1 MPKLRFSQGKVKK
14 TKSIAVEPD
23 ENPGFEGE
31 AKKPRFYLREWP
43 KSRRFLKYSFIT
55 GTIITL
61 FFVVWV
67 GKDLPNPDKLNER
80 VFEESTKIYD
90 RSGEHLL
97 YEIYL
102 DKKRTIVELDK
113 IPKYLIEGVIA
124 TEDTK
129 FYEHHG
135 IRPLSIAR
143 SFAYGLMGKGRIG
156 GGASTLTQQL
166 VKNAVLIDE
175 GRGPIR
181 KAKEIILALW
191 LEQKYNKDEILKIY
205 FNEIPYGGT
214 NYGVESASQS
224 YFNKHVQDLTLA
236 EAATLAGLPQLPSYY
251 LSDLDALKRR
261 RNFVLQR
268 MVDVGY
274 LNLEEANKAKEEP
287 LEIKKTVTRMDAPH
301 FVKYVQQQL
310 VDEYGEN
317 TVGRGG
323 LKVITTLDWKKQ
335 EIAEKAIQNKAEA
348 LLKQGDANN
357 AGLLA
362 LDPKTAQVLAMVGS
376 KNYYDDTINGQ
387 FNVTTQARRQPGS
400 SMKPIIFTAA
410 FAKGYTPSTVLYDVT
425 TQFGGIDG
433 VPSYIPKNYDL
444 GEHGLVT
451 MRQALQGSLN
461 IPSVK
466 TLYLVGLDQAK
477 TFAEKLGYTTFGKEG
492 LGLSLVLGGGEVK
505 MLEHVNAYGIFAN
518 NGKKQTVTSI
528 LKVED
533 TRGKV
538 LYEWKSEDGEQV
550 LDAGVAAT
558 ISNVLSDDGARAYI
572 FGAGS
577 ALTLP
582 GRPVAA
588 KTGTTNNYV
597 DGWIVGYTPSL
608 VAGVWVGNS
617 NNKPM
622 KYGYG
627 GSKMAGEVWN
637 YFMRESLK
645 GTPVEKFPT
654 PPINKNKKPILNG
667 GSGGVTAMI
676 DKYTNRL
683 ATSSTPESFIVTRS
697 YLIPHDILHYV
708 DKNDPQGAV
717 PSDPG
722 KDPMY
727 KNWEQGLQSWI
738 TRRKEKDP
746 NLEIVFSEPPTEYD
760 DVFTL
765 ESIPTI
771 DIISPQPG
779 ALLISRNLEFSASAQ
794 STRGV
799 KKVSYYIDGNFIG
812 SSAETPFVVSYEA
825 KTLSQGDHTLMAVA
839 EDDNGARGERTIP
852 FSLDAA
858 AKQPGVYFENLPN
871 LIQRTDFP
879 FTVYLRPY
887 EVDKIKRVVVSAQ
900 SSGKNIVLYE
910 TNNASNLFD
919 NSLVFVW
926 KDSLESDKVTIKAQV
941 EFVNGENKVTDTR
954 VVEIKN

>member
-1 MPKLRFSQGKVKK
+1 MPKLRFSQGKVQKSKHNTVDFEEKK
-14 TKSIAVEPD
+14 DLE
-23 ENPGFEGE
+23 
-31 AKKPRFYLREWP
+31 KKPKINWPNLPFWP
-43 KSRRFLKYSFIT
+43 KFRRFFKY
-55 GTIITL
+55 TL
-61 FFVVWV
+61 IAGAVISLIFVVWV
-67 GKDLPNPDKLNER
+67 GKDIPDPDRLSDR

-113 IPKYLIEGVIA
+113 LPKYLIEGVIA

-143 SFAYGLMGKGRIG
+143 SFVYGLMGKGRIG

-175 GRGPIR
+175 GRGPVR

-224 YFNKHVQDLTLA
+224 YFSKHVQDLTLA

-251 LSDLDALKRR
+251 LSDLDALKKR

-274 LNLEEANKAKEEP
+274 LNSEEADKAKEEP
-287 LEIKKTVTRMDAPH
+287 LEIKKVVTRMDAPH

-310 VDEYGEN
+310 IDQYGEN

-335 EIAEKAIQNKAEA
+335 EIAEKAIQDKADA

-410 FAKGYTPSTVLYDVT
+410 FAKGYTPSTVMYDVI
-425 TQFGGIDG
+425 TQFGGMDG

-518 NGKKQTVTSI
+518 NGKKQKVTSI

-533 TRGKV
+533 PRGKV
-538 LYEWKSEDGEQV
+538 LYEWKLEDGEQV
-550 LDAGVAAT
+550 LDAGVTAT

-608 VAGVWVGNS
+608 VTGVWVGNS

-627 GSKMAGEVWN
+627 GSRMAGEVWN

-645 GTPVEKFPT
+645 GSPVEKFPA
-654 PPINKNKKPILNG
+654 PPANTSKKPILNG
-667 GSGGVTAMI
+667 GNGGVTAMV
-676 DKYTNRL
+676 DRYTNRL
-683 ATSSTPESFIVTRS
+683 ATSSTPESFIVTRT

-708 DKNDPQGAV
+708 DKNNPQGPV
-717 PSDPG
+717 PTDPT

-727 KNWEQGLQSWI
+727 KNWEEGLQSWI

-760 DVFTL
+760 DVVSL

-771 DIISPQPG
+771 DIVNPQPG
-779 ALLISRNLEFSASAQ
+779 ALISSRNLEFTANAQ

-799 KKVSYYIDGNFIG
+799 KKVSYYIDGNFVG
-812 SSAETPFVVSYEA
+812 SSTEAPFSVSYEA
-825 KTLSQGDHTLMAVA
+825 KTLSLGDHTLMAVA
-839 EDDNGARGERTIP
+839 EDEAGARGERTIP
-852 FSLDAA
+852 FVLDAV
-858 AKQPGVYFENLPN
+858 AKQQGVYFENLPSS
-871 LIQRTDFP
+871 LQKKDFP
-879 FTVYLRPY
+879 LTVYLRPY
-887 EVDKIKRVVVSAQ
+887 EVNTIRKVVVSAQ
-900 SSGKNIVLYE
+900 SAGQNIVLYE
-910 TNNASNLFD
+910 TTDASNLFD

-926 KDSLESDKVTIKAQV
+926 KNQFGDGRVTVKAQV
-941 EFVNGENKVTDTR
+941 EFNNGESKITDSR
-954 VVEIKN
+954 MIEIKN

>member
-1 MPKLRFSQGKVKK
+1 MPKLRFSQGEVKK
-14 TKSIAVEPD
+14 NKPESEEPQ
-23 ENPGFEGE
+23 
-31 AKKPRFYLREWP
+31 KKVVFWSRLKKIKPHWSFSP
-43 KSRRFLKYSFIT
+43 KVRLFLKYSLIA
-55 GTIITL
+55 GSIIFL
-61 FFVVWV
+61 FFVIWV
-67 GKDLPNPDKLNER
+67 GKDLPNPNKLDQR

-90 RSGEHLL
+90 RTGEHLL
-97 YEIYL
+97 YEIFV

-113 IPKYLIEGVIA
+113 IPKYLIDGVIA

-143 SFAYGLMGKGRIG
+143 SFAYGLVGKGRIG

-166 VKNAVLIDE
+166 IKNAVLIDE

-181 KAKEIILALW
+181 KAKEIILAIW
-191 LEQKYNKDEILKIY
+191 LEQKYSKDEILKIY

-214 NYGVESASQS
+214 NYGVETAAQS

-236 EAATLAGLPQLPSYY
+236 EAATLAGLPQLPTYY
-251 LSDLDALKRR
+251 LSNLDALKVR

-274 LNLEEANKAKEEP
+274 LKSEEAEKAKAEP
-287 LEIKKTVTRMDAPH
+287 LEIKKILTRMNAPH

-310 VDEYGEN
+310 VDQYGEN

-323 LKVITTLDWKKQ
+323 LKVITTLDWNKQ
-335 EIAEKAIQNKAEA
+335 QIAEKSIQNKAEA
-348 LLKQGDANN
+348 LLKEGDANN

-362 LDPKTAQVLAMVGS
+362 LDPKTAQILAMVGS
-376 KNYYDDTINGQ
+376 KDYYDDSINGQ

-400 SMKPIIFTAA
+400 SMKPIIYTAA
-410 FAKGYTPSTVLYDVT
+410 FAKGYTPSTVLYDVL
-425 TQFGGIDG
+425 TQFGGVDG
-433 VPSYIPKNYDL
+433 TPPYTPKNYDL

-451 MRQALQGSLN
+451 MRMALQGSLN
-461 IPSVK
+461 IPAVK

-477 TFAEKLGYTTFGKEG
+477 VFAEKLGYTTFEKQG

-518 NGKKQTVTSI
+518 NGKKQNVTSI

-533 TRGKV
+533 PKGKV
-538 LYEWKSEDGEQV
+538 LYEWKQEEGEQV
-550 LDAGVAAT
+550 LDPGVTAT
-558 ISNVLSDDGARAYI
+558 ISNVLSDDAARAYI
-572 FGAGS
+572 FGPGS
-577 ALTLP
+577 ALTLS

-627 GSKMAGEVWN
+627 GSRMAGEVWN

-654 PPINKNKKPILNG
+654 PPASKSDKPILNG
-667 GSGGVTAMI
+667 GAGGVTAMV
-676 DKYTNRL
+676 DKYTNKL
-683 ATSSTPESFIVTRS
+683 ATSSTPEGYIVTRT
-697 YLIPHDILHYV
+697 YLVPHDILHYV
-708 DKNDPQGAV
+708 DKDNPRGDV
-717 PSDPG
+717 PKNPE

-727 KNWEQGLQSWI
+727 ASWEQGLQSWI

-760 DVFTL
+760 DPISL
-765 ESIPTI
+765 ETIPII
-771 DIISPQPG
+771 DFVSPVAG
-779 ALLISRNLEFSASAQ
+779 AVITNQNLQFIVKAE

-799 KKVSYYIDGNFIG
+799 KKVSYYIDGNFVG
-812 SSAETPFVVSYEA
+812 SSGEAPFIVNYEA
-825 KTLSQGDHTLMAVA
+825 NGLAQGQHTLMAAA
-839 EDDNGARGERTIP
+839 EDDMGARGERSIFFT
-852 FSLDAA
+852 LETVAD
-858 AKQPGVYFENLPN
+858 KPGVYFKNLPTIIN
-871 LIQRTDFP
+871 RNTFP
-879 FTVYLRPY
+879 VTIYLRPHEINKVRKVMVY
-887 EVDKIKRVVVSAQ
+887 QTGVSTP
-900 SSGKNIVLYE
+900 LYE
-910 TNNASNLFD
+910 TTEVTNLFD

-926 KDSLESDKVTIKAQV
+926 KNPPGDGMINLSAQV
-941 EFVNGENKVTDTR
+941 ELVDGSTRISDTA
-954 VVEIKN
+954 VVDIKK

>member
-1 MPKLRFSQGKVKK
+1 MPKLRFSQGKVQKPKQIPADFEETSVPQKK
-14 TKSIAVEPD
+14 IKKSRFSWAIEP
-23 ENPGFEGE
+23 
-31 AKKPRFYLREWP
+31 KY
-43 KSRRFLKYSFIT
+43 RRFLKYSLIV
-55 GTIITL
+55 GAVISLL
-61 FFVVWV
+61 FVIWV
-67 GKDLPNPDKLNER
+67 GKDLPNPNKLDQR

-90 RSGEHLL
+90 RTGEHLL
-97 YEIYL
+97 YEIYV

-113 IPKYLIEGVIA
+113 IPKYLIDGVIA

-143 SFAYGLMGKGRIG
+143 SFVYGFMGKGRIG

-166 VKNAVLIDE
+166 IKNAVLIDE

-181 KAKEIILALW
+181 KAKEIILAVW

-214 NYGVESASQS
+214 NYGVETAAQS
-224 YFNKHVQDLTLA
+224 YFGKHVQDLTLA
-236 EAATLAGLPQLPSYY
+236 EAATLAGLPQLPTYY
-251 LSDLDALKRR
+251 LSNLDALKNR

-274 LNLEEANKAKEEP
+274 LKSEEAEKAKAEP
-287 LEIKKTVTRMDAPH
+287 LEIKKVLTRMSAPH

-310 VDEYGEN
+310 VDQYGEN

-348 LLKQGDANN
+348 LLKEGDANN

-362 LDPKTAQVLAMVGS
+362 LDPKTAQILAMVGS
-376 KNYYDDTINGQ
+376 KDYYDDSINGQ

-400 SMKPIIFTAA
+400 SMKPIIYTAA
-410 FAKGYTPSTVLYDVT
+410 FAKGYTPSTVMYDVL
-425 TQFGGIDG
+425 TQFGGVDG
-433 VPSYIPKNYDL
+433 APSYIPKNYDL

-451 MRQALQGSLN
+451 MRMALQGSLN
-461 IPSVK
+461 IPAVK

-477 TFAEKLGYTTFGKEG
+477 VFAEKLGYTTFGKQG

-518 NGKKQTVTSI
+518 NGKKQNITSV

-533 TRGKV
+533 PRGKV

-550 LDAGVAAT
+550 LDPGVAAT
-558 ISNVLSDDGARAYI
+558 ISNVLSDDAARAYI

-577 ALTLP
+577 ALSLP

-627 GSKMAGEVWN
+627 GSRMAGEVWN

-654 PPINKNKKPILNG
+654 PPANKNSKPILNG
-667 GSGGVTAMI
+667 GAGGVTAMVN
-676 DKYTNRL
+676 KYTNRL
-683 ATSSTPESFIVTRS
+683 ATSSTPEGYIVNRT

-708 DKNDPQGAV
+708 DKDNPQGEV
-717 PSDPG
+717 PKNP
-722 KDPMY
+722 KIDPMY
-727 KNWEQGLQSWI
+727 DSWEKGLQSWI
-738 TRRKEKDP
+738 ARRKEKEPD
-746 NLEIVFSEPPTEYD
+746 LEVVFSEPPTEYD
-760 DVFTL
+760 DSVSL
-765 ESIPTI
+765 ETIPMV
-771 DIISPQPG
+771 DIISPAANSVITSQ
-779 ALLISRNLEFSASAQ
+779 NLQLSVKAE

-799 KKVSYYIDGNFIG
+799 KKVSYYIDGNFVG
-812 SSAETPFVVSYEA
+812 SSNDVPFVVNYQA
-825 KTLSQGDHTLMAVA
+825 NTISQGLHTVMAVA
-839 EDDNGARGERTIP
+839 EDDMGVRGERSIQFT
-852 FSLDAA
+852 LETVAE
-858 AKQPGVYFENLPN
+858 KPGVYFKSVPTA
-871 LIQRTDFP
+871 ISRSTFP
-879 FTVYLRPY
+879 VTMYLRPH
-887 EVDKIKRVVVSAQ
+887 EIQKVRRVIIYQVG
-900 SSGKNIVLYE
+900 SSVPIYE
-910 TNNASNLFD
+910 TADVKNMFD

-926 KDSLESDKVTIKAQV
+926 KNPPTEGTVSLSAQV
-941 EFVNGENKVTDTR
+941 ELEDGTIRVSDTVTLG
-954 VVEIKN
+954 IKN

>member
-1 MPKLRFSQGKVKK
+1 MSKLRFSKGKAYKSKHLAPNSEENLNFEEGVKN
-14 TKSIAVEPD
+14 S
-23 ENPGFEGE
+23 
-31 AKKPRFYLREWP
+31 RFQWAHWP
-43 KSRRFLKYSFIT
+43 KFRRFLKYACIT
-55 GTIITL
+55 GAIVTL
-61 FFVVWV
+61 VFVIWV
-67 GKDLPNPDKLNER
+67 GKDLPDPDRLEER
-80 VFEESTKIYD
+80 VFEQSTKIYD
-90 RSGEHLL
+90 RTGEHLL
-97 YEIYL
+97 YEIYV

-113 IPKYLIEGVIA
+113 LPKYLIDGVIA

-135 IRPLSIAR
+135 VRPLSIAR
-143 SFAYGLMGKGRIG
+143 SFVYGFMGKGRIG

-166 VKNAVLIDE
+166 IKNAVLIDE
-175 GRGPIR
+175 RRGPVR
-181 KAKEIILALW
+181 KAKELILAVW
-191 LEQKYNKDEILKIY
+191 LEQKYTKEGILKIY

-214 NYGVESASQS
+214 NYGIESAAQS
-224 YFNKHVQDLTLA
+224 YFGKHVQELTLA

-251 LSDLDALKRR
+251 LSDLDALKDR

-268 MVDVGY
+268 MVDEGY
-274 LNLEEANKAKEEP
+274 LAKEEADKAKEEP
-287 LEIKKTVTRMDAPH
+287 LEIKKTITRMNAPH

-310 VDEYGEN
+310 IDEYGEN

-335 EIAEKAIQNKAEA
+335 EIAEKAIQDKAEA

-362 LDPKTAQVLAMVGS
+362 LDPKTAQILAMVGS
-376 KNYYDDTINGQ
+376 KDYYDDSINGQ

-410 FAKGYTPSTVLYDVT
+410 FAKGYTPSTVLYDVA

-433 VPSYIPKNYDL
+433 APSYIPKNYDL
-444 GEHGLVT
+444 NERGLVT

-477 TFAEKLGYTTFGKEG
+477 AFAERLGYTTFGKEG

-518 NGKKQTVTSI
+518 NGKKHTVASI

-533 TRGKV
+533 TRGKI
-538 LYEWKSEDGEQV
+538 LYEWKAEDGEQV
-550 LDAGVAAT
+550 LDPGVAAT
-558 ISNVLSDDGARAYI
+558 ISNVLSDDSARAYI

-608 VAGVWVGNS
+608 VTGVWVGNS

-627 GSKMAGEVWN
+627 GSRMAGEVWN

-654 PPINKNKKPILNG
+654 PPSNKSTKPILNG
-667 GSGGVTAMI
+667 GASGVTAMV
-676 DKYTNRL
+676 DKYTNKL
-683 ATSSTPESFIVTRS
+683 ATSSTPEGYIVTRT

-708 DKNDPQGAV
+708 DKDDPQG
-717 PSDPG
+717 PGPKDPT

-727 KNWEQGLQSWI
+727 KNWEQGLQNWI
-738 TRRKEKDP
+738 AARKAEDP
-746 NLEIVFSEPPTEYD
+746 NWEISFSEPPTEYD
-760 DVFTL
+760 DDLSL

-771 DIISPQPG
+771 EILSPGSG
-779 ALLISRNLEFSASAQ
+779 ARVTNREIELSAHAQ

-799 KKVSYYIDGNFIG
+799 KKVSYFIDGNFVG
-812 SSAETPFVVSYEA
+812 SSTDSPFRVTYQAS
-825 KTLSQGDHTLMAVA
+825 KLTQGEHTLLAVA
-839 EDDNGARGERTIP
+839 EDDAGARGERTIP
-852 FSLDAA
+852 FNFDVAA
-858 AKQPGVYFENLPN
+858 ALPGVYFSNLPN
-871 LIQRTDFP
+871 SIYRKEFP
-879 FTVYLRPY
+879 FTVYLRP
-887 EVDKIKRVVVSAQ
+887 EQAEKIRRVVVRY
-900 SSGKNIVLYE
+900 SSGSNTVIYE
-910 TNNASNLFD
+910 TTKPTDLFD
-919 NSLVFVW
+919 NALVFVW
-926 KDSLESDKVTIKAQV
+926 KNPPGDGMWTLTAQV
-941 EFVNGENKVTDTR
+941 ELEDGSSRVSDTMT
-954 VVEIKN
+954 VEIRN

>member
-1 MPKLRFSQGKVKK
+1 MSKLRFSKGKAQKPK
-14 TKSIAVEPD
+14 HLAPD
-23 ENPGFEGE
+23 SEENPDLEEG
-31 AKKPRFYLREWP
+31 AKKSRFHWAGWP
-43 KSRRFLKYSFIT
+43 KFRRFLKYAFIA
-55 GTIITL
+55 GTIVT
-61 FFVVWV
+61 FVFVIWI
-67 GKDLPNPDKLNER
+67 GKDLPDPDRLEER
-80 VFEESTKIYD
+80 VFEQSTKIYD
-90 RSGEHLL
+90 RTGEHLL
-97 YEIYL
+97 YEIYV

-113 IPKYLIEGVIA
+113 LPKYLIDGVIA

-135 IRPLSIAR
+135 VRPLSIAR
-143 SFAYGLMGKGRIG
+143 SFVYGFMGKGRIG

-166 VKNAVLIDE
+166 IKNAVLIDE
-175 GRGPIR
+175 RRGPVR
-181 KAKEIILALW
+181 KAKELILAVW
-191 LEQKYNKDEILKIY
+191 LEQKYSKDGILKIY

-214 NYGVESASQS
+214 NYGIESASQS
-224 YFNKHVQDLTLA
+224 YFGKHVQDLTLA

-251 LSDLDALKRR
+251 LSDLDALKDR

-268 MVDVGY
+268 MVDEGY
-274 LNLEEANKAKEEP
+274 LSKEEADKAKEEP

-310 VDEYGEN
+310 IDEYGEN

-335 EIAEKAIQNKAEA
+335 EIAEKSIQDKAEA

-362 LDPKTAQVLAMVGS
+362 LDPKTAQILAMVGS
-376 KNYYDDTINGQ
+376 KDYYDDSINGQ

-410 FAKGYTPSTVLYDVT
+410 FAKGYTPSTVLYDVA
-425 TQFGGIDG
+425 TQFGGMDG
-433 VPSYIPKNYDL
+433 APSYIPKNYDL
-444 GEHGLVT
+444 NERGLVT

-477 TFAEKLGYTTFGKEG
+477 AFTEKLGYTTFGKEG

-518 NGKKQTVTSI
+518 NGKKHNVTSI

-538 LYEWKSEDGEQV
+538 LYEWKAEEGEQV
-550 LDAGVAAT
+550 LDPGVAAT
-558 ISNVLSDDGARAYI
+558 ISNVLSDDSARAYI

-627 GSKMAGEVWN
+627 GSRMAGEVWN

-654 PPINKNKKPILNG
+654 PPPNKSTKPVLNG
-667 GSGGVTAMI
+667 GAGGVTAMV
-676 DKYTNRL
+676 DKYTNKL
-683 ATSSTPESFIVTRS
+683 ATSSTPEGYIVTRT

-708 DKNDPQGAV
+708 DKDDPQGPA
-717 PSDPG
+717 PKDPT

-727 KNWEQGLQSWI
+727 KNWEQGLQNWI
-738 TRRKEKDP
+738 AARKAKDP
-746 NLEIVFSEPPTEYD
+746 NWEVSFSEPPTEYD
-760 DVFTL
+760 DDLAL

-771 DIISPQPG
+771 EILSPESG
-779 ALLISRNLEFSASAQ
+779 ARVTNREIELSAHAQ

-799 KKVSYYIDGNFIG
+799 KKVSYFIDGNFVG
-812 SSAETPFVVSYEA
+812 SSTDSPFRVTYQA
-825 KTLSQGDHTLMAVA
+825 NKLAQGEHTLMAVA
-839 EDDNGARGERTIP
+839 EDDVGARGERTVP
-852 FSLDAA
+852 FIFDVATA
-858 AKQPGVYFENLPN
+858 QPGVYFSNLPN
-871 LIQRTDFP
+871 VIHRNEFP
-879 FTVYLRPY
+879 FTVYLRP
-887 EVDKIKRVVVSAQ
+887 EQAEKIRRVVVRH
-900 SSGKNIVLYE
+900 SSGSNAVIYE
-910 TNNASNLFD
+910 TTNPTDLFD
-919 NSLVFVW
+919 NALVFVW
-926 KDSLESDKVTIKAQV
+926 KNPPGDGILTVTAQV
-941 EFVNGENKVTDTR
+941 ELEDGSSRVSDTTT
-954 VVEIKN
+954 VEIRN

>member
-1 MPKLRFSQGKVKK
+1 MPKLRFSKGKVH
-14 TKSIAVEPD
+14 KSKHLAPEHE
-23 ENPGFEGE
+23 ENPIIEDV
-31 AKKPRFYLREWP
+31 AQKSRFHWANWP
-43 KSRRFLKYSFIT
+43 KFRRFLKYAFIA
-55 GTIITL
+55 GAIITL
-61 FFVVWV
+61 IFIIWI
-67 GKDLPNPDKLNER
+67 GKDLPDPDRLEER
-80 VFEESTKIYD
+80 VFEQSTKIYD
-90 RSGEHLL
+90 RTEEHLL
-97 YEIYL
+97 YEIYV

-113 IPKYLIEGVIA
+113 LPKYLIDGVIA

-135 IRPLSIAR
+135 VRPLSIAR
-143 SFAYGLMGKGRIG
+143 SFVYGFMGKGRIG

-166 VKNAVLIDE
+166 IKNAVLIDE

-191 LEQKYNKDEILKIY
+191 LEQKYDKNAILKIY

-224 YFNKHVQDLTLA
+224 YFGKHVQDLTLA

-251 LSDLDALKRR
+251 LSDLDALKKR

-268 MVDVGY
+268 MVDEGF
-274 LNLEEANKAKEEP
+274 LSSEEANKAKEEP
-287 LEIKKTVTRMDAPH
+287 LEIKKIVTRMDAPH

-310 VDEYGEN
+310 IDEYGEN

-348 LLKQGDANN
+348 LLKEGDANN

-376 KNYYDDTINGQ
+376 KDYYDDSINGQ

-410 FAKGYTPSTVLYDVT
+410 FAKGYTPSTVLYDVA
-425 TQFGGIDG
+425 TQFGGING
-433 VPSYIPKNYDL
+433 TPSYIPKNYDL
-444 GEHGLVT
+444 NERGLVT

-518 NGKKQTVTSI
+518 NGKKQNVTSI

-533 TRGKV
+533 NRGKV

-550 LDAGVAAT
+550 LEPGVAAT
-558 ISNVLSDDGARAYI
+558 ITNVLSDDSARAYI

-627 GSKMAGEVWN
+627 GSRMAGEVWN

-645 GTPVEKFPT
+645 GTPVERFPT
-654 PPINKNKKPILNG
+654 PPANKSTKPVLNG
-667 GSGGVTAMI
+667 AASGVTAMI
-676 DKYTNRL
+676 DMYTNKL
-683 ATSSTPESFIVTRS
+683 ATSSTPEGFIVTRT

-708 DKNDPQGAV
+708 DKDNPQGPVPNDPA
-717 PSDPG
+717 

-727 KNWEQGLQSWI
+727 KSWEQGLQNWI
-738 TRRKEKDP
+738 AARKAKDP
-746 NLEIVFSEPPTEYD
+746 NWDVSFSEPPTEYD
-760 DVFTL
+760 DENSL
-765 ESIPTI
+765 ESIPTV

-779 ALLISRNLEFSASAQ
+779 AQINNRSMEFSANAQ

-799 KKVSYYIDGNFIG
+799 KKVSYYIDGNFVG
-812 SSAETPFVVSYEA
+812 NSTEYPFKVAYEA
-825 KTLSQGDHTLMAVA
+825 NSLSQGEHVLMAVA
-839 EDDNGARGERTIP
+839 EDDAGARGERSIP
-852 FSLDAA
+852 FKFEPLRE
-858 AKQPGVYFENLPN
+858 QPGVYFSNLPSV
-871 LIQRTDFP
+871 IHRKDFP
-879 FTVYLRPY
+879 FTVYLRPQQT
-887 EVDKIKRVVVSAQ
+887 DKIRRVIVRH
-900 SSGKNIVLYE
+900 SSGSGAAIYE
-910 TNNASNLFD
+910 TTNVSNLFD

-926 KDSLESDKVTIKAQV
+926 NNPPGDGILTVTAQV
-941 EFVNGENKVTDTR
+941 EMDDGSTR
-954 VVEIKN
+954 VSDTATVEIRN